1 MDTLT
6 YVEIIATIS
15 SIACVWLSV
24 RRNILTWAVGIVGV
38 LGFLYIFVAVG
49 LWGDA
54 SLQIVYLVQSFY
66 GWWHWH
72 RLRRPPAKDSGA
84 LDDFTALQPDANAS
98 QYDRQNEGI
107 HSLTADEGTWSLLAF
122 CILFGGYMGVLTQIG
137 DENSYPFLD
146 SLATSLSLV
155 ANFWL
160 GRKILQSWY
169 LWLVADVVLVALCAL
184 KALYISAAMYV
195 VFLGL
200 AAWGLVTWRREW
212 QKLRNL

>member
-24 RRNILTWAVGIVGV
+24 RRNILTWAVGIVGI

-54 SLQIVYLVQSFY
+54 SLQIVFLVQSIY
-66 GWWHWH
+66 GWWHW
-72 RLRRPPAKDSGA
+72 AKVQKKPIKASGA
-84 LDDFTALQPDANAS
+84 LDDFTDLQTDAHAS
-98 QYDRQNEGI
+98 QYDHQNEGI
-107 HSLTADEGTWSLLAF
+107 HSLTANEGTWSLMAF
-122 CILFGGYMGVLTQIG
+122 CILFGGYMGILTKIG
-137 DENSYPFLD
+137 DAHSYPFLD
-146 SLATSLSLV
+146 SLATSLSLI
-155 ANFWL
+155 ANVWL

-195 VFLGL
+195 VFLAL
-200 AAWGLVTWRREW
+200 AAWGLMAWRREW
-212 QKLRNL
+212 QKLQNQ